1 MKSIFKKNG
10 VAYTEAGNYYV
21 PNILVSTIKKYNIEK
36 YGRLQTKFIIQNRP
50 AFYSIKVLDG
60 TCLHILNESTF
71 LQKKWLIYS
80 SKNWL
85 LNNV

>member
-10 VAYTEAGNYYV
+10 ITYTEVGDCYV
-21 PNILVSTIKKYNIEK
+21 PNISVSAIKKYNIRK
-36 YGRLQTKFIIQNRP
+36 YGRLHIKFIIQNRP
-50 AFYSIKVLDG
+50 AFFSIKCLTELG
-60 TCLHILNESTF
+60 LHISKGSTF